1 MKSAE
6 FPEITEYKERFIERV
21 RRNFFSSLDQLSGE
35 ADSWSLRRPVVAI
48 SGGPDS
54 TALLIALHKF
64 AAVSNIKLRPVHV
77 NHKLRSE
84 ESETDEEFCKNLCQ
98 GLGLGLAVKS
108 LGDELSA
115 NPSEDELRKARYAK
129 LLEYARTIEAGLIL
143 TGHTVDDQL
152 ETMLFRLFRGTSP
165 SGLLGMSPLRQLTPG
180 DRIWL
185 MRPLLALEKIDCLKF
200 LAECETTAREDSSNA
215 LCDYDRNYIR
225 HQVVP
230 LIESRFGQ
238 WKRSLLRLHDVVSVE
253 EDYFNGVVEGEI
265 HRVRSVKKP
274 RSGKVVAAAWELEAL
289 RNIHRA
295 LLRRMIARQF
305 RDLEMEPSYE
315 RISYVTDLIDR
326 AVDPEFT
333 GAVTLSDWLE
343 ARVKGGLLLFL
354 YIDNE
359 SETRRYNF
367 LSGQYTELHFPD
379 LTSERGS
386 CSNLITWL
394 NKSLRIARYEDG
406 DGGGGSGGFPG
417 QRELTAHVDLDFQ
430 SEPVCVRMRRTG
442 DIIQPFGMEN
452 SVKLKKYLHTHKGEG
467 EENLPEFQRDLRTVI
482 VVADQKEVLW
492 VPGFGLSEKLRARRK
507 PTYVMEWLDLA
518 SGGPILA

>member
-21 RRNFFSSLDQLSGE
+21 RRNFFSYIEQLSGE

-54 TALLIALHKF
+54 TALLIALSKF
-64 AAVSNIKLRPVHV
+64 AAASNIKLRPVHV

-84 ESETDEEFCKNLCQ
+84 ESETDEEFCKNLCK
-98 GLGLGLAVKS
+98 GLGLGLAIKS

-165 SGLLGMSPLRQLTPG
+165 SGLLGMSPVRRLTPT

-225 HQVVP
+225 HQVIPV
-230 LIESRFGQ
+230 IESRFGQ

-253 EDYFNGVVEGEI
+253 EDYFNQVVEDEI
-265 HRVRSVKKP
+265 SKVRSQKKP
-274 RSGKVVAAAWELEAL
+274 RSAKMVAAAWELPAL
-289 RNIHRA
+289 QNIHRA

-315 RISYVTDLIDR
+315 RISYVTDLIDN
-326 AVDPEFT
+326 AVDPDFT

-343 ARVKGGLLLFL
+343 ARVKGGLLIFR
-354 YIDNE
+354 YIDND
-359 SETRRYNF
+359 SEARRYNF
-367 LSGQYTELHFPD
+367 LSGQNTQINFPD

-394 NKSLRIARYEDG
+394 NKSLRISRYEDG
-406 DGGGGSGGFPG
+406 DADGFPG

-430 SEPVCVRMRRTG
+430 SQPVCVRMRRAG

-452 SVKLKKYLHTHKGEG
+452 SVRLKKYLHTHKGEA

-492 VPGFGLSEKLRARRK
+492 VPGFGLSERLRARRK